1 MTSRDIT
8 IAEYFLDRLASLGVD
23 HLFGVPGDYNLAF
36 LDKVMEYP
44 RIEWVGNANE
54 LGAAYAADG
63 YARVRGIGALLTTF
77 GVGELSA
84 INGVGGSYAE
94 YVPVVHLA
102 MSPSTA
108 AERAGALVHHTAGD
122 GDFERFARAQRSV
135 SAAMATVT
143 RADAA
148 EQIDRVLMAAL
159 RERRPV
165 YLRMASDVA
174 LAPTAAPTRP
184 LPDEGRSFPVGAA
197 SLERFATAAGRA
209 LAGARNA
216 AVLADFLVDRF
227 GAREELAELL
237 DITQLPFATLC
248 MGKTVADESRSTS
261 LGVYSGA
268 LGDPRIRRTVED
280 ADVLIRAG
288 VRLADTTSGGF
299 SQGFDTGRGID
310 LQPESAFVDGVE
322 YPGVPLGVALKALTG
337 VVAGKPLV
345 DAFTGVPEVSTAEA
359 AATGAGPS
367 AAGAGTSGAAASG
380 VAAGGSSGGRA
391 LTDEK
396 SPRPDEPL
404 TQSYLW
410 PRLAR
415 TVQEGQTVVAEQGTS
430 YYGLCTQRFPAG
442 ARFIGQPLWGSIGYS
457 LPALLGAQLAAPGRR
472 CLLAIGDGS
481 AQMTAQEL
489 GTIGRYGLTPV
500 IVLVNNGGYTVERA
514 IHGPE
519 AAYNGIARWD
529 WQRLPAALG
538 VRDALCL
545 SAATP
550 AELDRALAAAD
561 EATDRLV
568 LLEVHTATHDAPELL
583 LDIVAEMSSRNGES

>member
-23 HLFGVPGDYNLAF
+23 HIFGVPGDYNLAF
-36 LDKVMEYP
+36 LDKVMEHP
-44 RIEWVGNANE
+44 RIDWVGNANE

-84 INGVGGSYAE
+84 INGVAGSYAE
-94 YVPVVHLA
+94 YVPVVHLVIG
-102 MSPSTA
+102 PSTA
-108 AERAGALVHHTAGD
+108 AERTGALVHHTAGD
-122 GDFERFARAQRSV
+122 GDFERFERAQRSV

-148 EQIDRVLMAAL
+148 EQIDRALVAAL
-159 RERRPV
+159 REKRPV

-174 LAPTAAPTRP
+174 LAPIPAPVRP
-184 LPDEGRSFPVGAA
+184 LPREGRSFLVDPV
-197 SLERFATAAGRA
+197 SLERFADAAGRT
-209 LAGARNA
+209 LAGARSVT
-216 AVLADFLVDRF
+216 VLADFLVDRF
-227 GAREELAELL
+227 GAREALGELL
-237 DITQLPFATLC
+237 DTGGLPFATLC
-248 MGKTVADESRSTS
+248 MGKTVADESRSSS

-268 LGDPRIRRTVED
+268 FGDPRVRRTVED

-288 VRLADTTSGGF
+288 VRLTDTTSGGF
-299 SQGFDTGRGID
+299 SHRIDPGRGID
-310 LQPESAFVDGVE
+310 LQPESAFVDGTE
-322 YPGVPLGVALKALTG
+322 YPGVPLGVALSALTG

-345 DAFTGVPEVSTAEA
+345 DAFTGGAGDSPAGAS
-359 AATGAGPS
+359 ATGAS
-367 AAGAGTSGAAASG
+367 ASG
-380 VAAGGSSGGRA
+380 VAETAVSASAVSATGASAAGRG
-391 LTDEK
+391 
-396 SPRPDEPL
+396 PRPDEPL

-410 PRLAR
+410 PRIAR
-415 TVQEGQTVVAEQGTS
+415 SIREGQTVVAEQGTS
-430 YYGLCTQRFPAG
+430 YFGLSTQRFPAG
-442 ARFIGQPLWGSIGYS
+442 SRFIGQPLWGSIGYS
-457 LPALLGAQLAAPGRR
+457 LPALLGAQLASPGHR
-472 CLLAIGDGS
+472 CLLVIGDGS

-500 IVLVNNGGYTVERA
+500 IVLVNNAGYTVERA

-519 AAYNGIARWD
+519 AAYNDIARWD

-545 SAATP
+545 SADTP
-550 AELDRALAAAD
+550 AGLDQALAAAD

-568 LLEVHTATHDAPELL
+568 LLEVHTGTHDAPGLL
-583 LDIVAEMSSRNGES
+583 RDIVAGMSGRNGES

>member
-23 HLFGVPGDYNLAF
+23 HVFGVPGDYNLAF
-36 LDKVMEYP
+36 LDKVMEHP
-44 RIEWVGNANE
+44 RIDWVGNANE

-63 YARVRGIGALLTTF
+63 YARVRGIGVLLTTF

-84 INGVGGSYAE
+84 INGVAGGYAE
-94 YVPVVHLA
+94 YVPVVHLVVG
-102 MSPSTA
+102 PSTA
-108 AERAGALVHHTAGD
+108 AERTGALVHHTAGD
-122 GDFERFARAQRSV
+122 GDFERFERAQRSV

-148 EQIDRVLMAAL
+148 EQIDRVLVAAL
-159 RERRPV
+159 REKRPV

-174 LAPTAAPTRP
+174 LAPIPAPVRP
-184 LPDEGRSFPVGAA
+184 LPRKGRSFPVDPG
-197 SLERFATAAGRA
+197 SLERFADAAGRA
-209 LAGARNA
+209 LAGARSVT
-216 AVLADFLVDRF
+216 VLADFLVDRF
-227 GAREELAELL
+227 GAREALAELL
-237 DITQLPFATLC
+237 DTGGLPFATLC

-268 LGDPRIRRTVED
+268 FGDPRVRRTVED

-288 VRLADTTSGGF
+288 VRLTDTTSGGF
-299 SQGFDTGRGID
+299 SHRIDPGRGID
-310 LQPESAFVDGVE
+310 LQPESAFVDGTE
-322 YPGVPLGVALKALTG
+322 YPGVPLGVALSALTG

-345 DAFTGVPEVSTAEA
+345 DAFTGGAGDHPAGAS
-359 AATGAGPS
+359 ATGAS
-367 AAGAGTSGAAASG
+367 AI
-380 VAAGGSSGGRA
+380 GR
-391 LTDEK
+391 

-410 PRLAR
+410 PRIAR
-415 TVQEGQTVVAEQGTS
+415 SIREGQTVVAEQGTS
-430 YYGLCTQRFPAG
+430 YFGLSTQRFPTG
-442 ARFIGQPLWGSIGYS
+442 SRFIGQPLWGSIGYS
-457 LPALLGAQLAAPGRR
+457 LPALLGAQLASPGHR
-472 CLLAIGDGS
+472 CLLVIGDGS

-500 IVLVNNGGYTVERA
+500 IVLVNNAGYTVERA

-519 AAYNGIARWD
+519 AAYNDIARWD
-529 WQRLPAALG
+529 WQRLPAVLG

-545 SAATP
+545 SADTP
-550 AELDRALAAAD
+550 AGLDRALAAAD

-568 LLEVHTATHDAPELL
+568 LLEVHTGTHDAPGLL
-583 LDIVAEMSSRNGES
+583 RDIAAGMSGRNGES

>member
-1 MTSRDIT
+1 MTSCDIT
-8 IAEYFLDRLASLGVD
+8 IAEYILDRLASLGVD
-23 HLFGVPGDYNLAF
+23 HMFGVPGDYNLAF
-36 LDKVMEYP
+36 LDKVMEHP
-44 RIEWVGNANE
+44 RIRWVGNANE

-84 INGVGGSYAE
+84 INGVAGSYAE
-94 YVPVVHLA
+94 YVPVVHLVIG
-102 MSPSTA
+102 PSTA
-108 AERAGALVHHTAGD
+108 AERTGALVHHTAGD

-148 EQIDRVLMAAL
+148 EQIDRVLLAVL
-159 RERRPV
+159 REKRPV

-174 LAPTAAPTRP
+174 LAPMAAPTRP
-184 LPDEGRSFPVGAA
+184 LPGKGRSFPVDAA
-197 SLERFATAAGRA
+197 SLERFAAAAGRA
-209 LAGARNA
+209 LAGARSA

-237 DITQLPFATLC
+237 DTGGLPFATLC
-248 MGKTVADESRSTS
+248 MGKTVADESRATS

-268 LGDPRIRRTVED
+268 FGDARTRRTVED

-299 SQGFDTGRGID
+299 SHRIDPGRGID
-310 LQPESAFVDGVE
+310 LQPESAFVDGIE
-322 YPGVPLGVALKALTG
+322 YPGVPLAAALSALTG

-345 DAFTGVPEVSTAEA
+345 DAFSGSSADRSSADGSTAD
-359 AATGAGPS
+359 
-367 AAGAGTSGAAASG
+367 
-380 VAAGGSSGGRA
+380 GSSVDGSTVGRA
-391 LTDEK
+391 STDEW
-396 SPRPDEPL
+396 SPHPDEPL

-430 YYGLCTQRFPAG
+430 YFGLCTQRFPTG
-442 ARFIGQPLWGSIGYS
+442 SRFIGQPLWGSIGYS
-457 LPALLGAQLAAPGRR
+457 LPALLGAQLASPGRR
-472 CLLAIGDGS
+472 CLLVIGDGS

-519 AAYNGIARWD
+519 AAYNDIARWD

-550 AELDRALAAAD
+550 PELDRALAAAD

-568 LLEVHTATHDAPELL
+568 LLEVHTGTHDVPDLL
-583 LDIVAEMSSRNGES
+583 RDVAAGMSSRNGES